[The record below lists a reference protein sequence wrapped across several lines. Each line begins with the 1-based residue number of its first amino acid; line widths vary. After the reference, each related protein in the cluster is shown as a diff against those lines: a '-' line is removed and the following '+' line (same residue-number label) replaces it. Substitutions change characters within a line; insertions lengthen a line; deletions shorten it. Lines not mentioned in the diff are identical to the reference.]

1 MSTGWHSAP
10 SGADGLLDQRRGGKE
25 LCPARPTPYLVLPL
39 NKAKGFARTHP
50 AMVAFGLV
58 VLVLIVLWA
67 LIIAVVVTAYSVF
80 I

>member
-1 MSTGWHSAP
+1 
-10 SGADGLLDQRRGGKE
+10 
-25 LCPARPTPYLVLPL
+25 VLPL